1 MQNTQNQNSAA
12 ALKKGPYTSEVIENR
27 EISEDI
33 YILKLRSPEIAQ
45 NSLPGQFVSIKCKD
59 LLLRRPFSVAKVY
72 DDDTFALIYKVIGE
86 GTQFL
91 TGLKAGDT
99 ADFIGPM
106 GNSFTIGDKNALL
119 IGCGVGIAP
128 IIYLAQKMKQSGI
141 KHNCIIGTRTS
152 IDLDPL
158 DNPCFLTE
166 DGTCGLKGRL
176 DHHLE
181 DIIEQSKAG
190 KIYICGPNPAMIYA
204 TDVAKKYN
212 IEIEVALEK
221 VMACG
226 TGVCMGCVM
235 VMMENGEKVQKRVCR
250 DGPIFN
256 GANVLWEE

>member
-1 MQNTQNQNSAA
+1 MMQNVQNQSFPPVI
-12 ALKKGPYTSEVIENR
+12 KKGPYTSEVIENR
-27 EISEDI
+27 KISEDI
-33 YILKLRSPEIAQ
+33 YILKLRSPEITQ
-45 NSLPGQFVSIKCKD
+45 NALPGQFVSIKCKD

-91 TGLKAGDT
+91 TGLKPGNT

-106 GNSFTIGDKNALL
+106 GNSFTIEDKNPLL

-128 IIYLAQKMKQSGI
+128 IIYLAQKMDEKGI
-141 KHNCIIGTRTS
+141 KYNCIIGTRTS
-152 IDLDPL
+152 IDLDPIS
-158 DNPCFLTE
+158 NPCFLTE

-181 DIIEQSKAG
+181 DIIAQTGTK

-204 TDVAKKYN
+204 TRAAKKHG

-226 TGVCMGCVM
+226 TGVCMGCVTEIT
-235 VMMENGEKVQKRVCR
+235 ENGEKVQRRVCR

-256 GANVLWEE
+256 GANIIWE